1 MEFSGNQNE
10 ISNNINENNKT
21 TLSVVKDEESLENW
35 LPLTSSRKAK
45 WWYSAIHNVTG
56 MVGAGIL
63 GLPFAMSQLGWG
75 PGVTLLVLSW
85 AITLYTLWQMVEMH
99 EAVPGKR
106 FDRYH
111 ELGQHAF
118 GDKLGLWL
126 IVPQQVMVQ
135 AGCDIVYMVTGG
147 SSLMKFYSIVCP
159 DCKPIKLSYFI
170 MMFASIQF
178 ILSILPN
185 LTSITGVSFAAAIM
199 SLSYSAIAWIAS
211 AIKGV
216 QQDISYGSRYTTTP
230 GHIFGF
236 LSGLGTVA
244 FAFSGHNIVL
254 EIQASIPST
263 PDRPSKIP
271 MWKGSLLA
279 YIIIGLCYFPVAF
292 VGYYAFGNN
301 VEDNVLLS
309 LEKPIWLIAAANIFV
324 VIHVIGSYQVYAMPI
339 FDMLESFLVLRM
351 KCRPTRMLR
360 IVTRY
365 FYVAITMFIGIAF
378 PFFGSLLSV
387 LGGIA
392 FAPTSFYLPCIIWLI
407 IRKPKKYSTS
417 WFCNWLFIIFGVSL
431 TILAPIGAVREIV
444 VQANTFKFFS

>member
-1 MEFSGNQNE
+1 
-10 ISNNINENNKT
+10 
-21 TLSVVKDEESLENW
+21 
-35 LPLTSSRKAK
+35 
-45 WWYSAIHNVTG
+45 
-56 MVGAGIL
+56 
-63 GLPFAMSQLGWG
+63 
-75 PGVTLLVLSW
+75 
-85 AITLYTLWQMVEMH
+85 MVEMY

-147 SSLMKFYSIVCP
+147 SSLMKFYSIICP

-185 LTSITGVSFAAAIM
+185 LTSITGVSFAAAVM
-199 SLSYSAIAWIAS
+199 S
-211 AIKGV
+211 
-216 QQDISYGSRYTTTP
+216 
-230 GHIFGF
+230 

-244 FAFSGHNIVL
+244 FAFSGLNIVL

-263 PDRPSKIP
+263 PDKPSKTP

-279 YIIIGLCYFPVAF
+279 YIIIALCYFPVPF
-292 VGYYAFGNN
+292 VGYYAFGEN
-301 VEDNVLLS
+301 VDDNVLLS

-339 FDMLESFLVLRM
+339 FDMLESFLVLRL
-351 KCRPTRMLR
+351 KRRPSRMLR
-360 IVTRY
+360 ILTRIRLRA
-365 FYVAITMFIGIAF
+365 AITMFIGIAF

-407 IRKPKKYSTS
+407 IRKPKKYSIS
-417 WFCNWLFIIFGVSL
+417 WFCNWLFIIFGMSL

>member
-1 MEFSGNQNE
+1 
-10 ISNNINENNKT
+10 
-21 TLSVVKDEESLENW
+21 
-35 LPLTSSRKAK
+35 
-45 WWYSAIHNVTG
+45 
-56 MVGAGIL
+56 
-63 GLPFAMSQLGWG
+63 
-75 PGVTLLVLSW
+75 
-85 AITLYTLWQMVEMH
+85 MVEMH

-106 FDRYH
+106 FDIYH

-118 GDKLGLWL
+118 GDKLGPWL

-185 LTSITGVSFAAAIM
+185 LTSITGVSFAAAVM

-216 QQDISYGSRYTTTP
+216 QQDISYGR
-230 GHIFGF
+230 
-236 LSGLGTVA
+236 TVA

-263 PDRPSKIP
+263 PDKPSKTP

-279 YIIIGLCYFPVAF
+279 YVIIALCYFPVAF
-292 VGYYAFGNN
+292 VGYYAFGEN
-301 VEDNVLLS
+301 VDDNVLLS

-324 VIHVIGSYQVYAMPI
+324 VIHVIGSY
-339 FDMLESFLVLRM
+339 
-351 KCRPTRMLR
+351 
-360 IVTRY
+360 
-365 FYVAITMFIGIAF
+365 
-378 PFFGSLLSV
+378 
-387 LGGIA
+387 
-392 FAPTSFYLPCIIWLI
+392 
-407 IRKPKKYSTS
+407 
-417 WFCNWLFIIFGVSL
+417 
-431 TILAPIGAVREIV
+431 
-444 VQANTFKFFS
+444 

>member
-1 MEFSGNQNE
+1 MF
-10 ISNNINENNKT
+10 
-21 TLSVVKDEESLENW
+21 D
-35 LPLTSSRKAK
+35 
-45 WWYSAIHNVTG
+45 
-56 MVGAGIL
+56 
-63 GLPFAMSQLGWG
+63 G

-185 LTSITGVSFAAAIM
+185 LTSIIGVSFAAAVM

-216 QQDISYGSRYTTTP
+216 QQDISYG
-230 GHIFGF
+230 
-236 LSGLGTVA
+236 
-244 FAFSGHNIVL
+244 HNIVL

-263 PDRPSKIP
+263 PDKPSKTP

-279 YIIIGLCYFPVAF
+279 YIIIALCYFPVAF
-292 VGYYAFGNN
+292 VGYYAFGEN
-301 VEDNVLLS
+301 VDDNVLLS

-339 FDMLESFLVLRM
+339 FDMLGIFLVVRL
-351 KCRPTRMLR
+351 KCRPSRMLR

-392 FAPTSFYLPCIIWLI
+392 FAPTSFYL
-407 IRKPKKYSTS
+407 
-417 WFCNWLFIIFGVSL
+417 FIIFGMSL

>member
-1 MEFSGNQNE
+1 
-10 ISNNINENNKT
+10 
-21 TLSVVKDEESLENW
+21 
-35 LPLTSSRKAK
+35 
-45 WWYSAIHNVTG
+45 
-56 MVGAGIL
+56 
-63 GLPFAMSQLGWG
+63 
-75 PGVTLLVLSW
+75 
-85 AITLYTLWQMVEMH
+85 MVEMH

-185 LTSITGVSFAAAIM
+185 LTSITGVSFAAAVM

-236 LSGLGTVA
+236 FSGLGTVA

-263 PDRPSKIP
+263 PDKPSKTP

-279 YIIIGLCYFPVAF
+279 YVIIALCYFPVAF
-292 VGYYAFGNN
+292 VGYYAFGEN
-301 VEDNVLLS
+301 VDDSVLLS
-309 LEKPIWLIAAANIFV
+309 LEKSIWLIASANIFV
-324 VIHVIGSYQVYAMPI
+324 VIHVIGSYQIYAMPI
-339 FDMLESFLVLRM
+339 FDMLESFLVLRL
-351 KCRPTRMLR
+351 KCRQAGCSLTRIRLR
-360 IVTRY
+360 A
-365 FYVAITMFIGIAF
+365 AITMFIGIAF

-392 FAPTSFYLPCIIWLI
+392 FAPTSFYL
-407 IRKPKKYSTS
+407 
-417 WFCNWLFIIFGVSL
+417 FIIFGMSL

>member
-63 GLPFAMSQLGWG
+63 GLPFAMG

-185 LTSITGVSFAAAIM
+185 LTSITGVSFAAAVM

-279 YIIIGLCYFPVAF
+279 YIIIGLCYFP
-292 VGYYAFGNN
+292 
-301 VEDNVLLS
+301 
-309 LEKPIWLIAAANIFV
+309 PIWLIAAANIFV

-407 IRKPKKYSTS
+407 ISKPKKYSIS
-417 WFCNWLFIIFGVSL
+417 WFCNWLFIIFGMSL

>member
-1 MEFSGNQNE
+1 
-10 ISNNINENNKT
+10 
-21 TLSVVKDEESLENW
+21 
-35 LPLTSSRKAK
+35 
-45 WWYSAIHNVTG
+45 
-56 MVGAGIL
+56 
-63 GLPFAMSQLGWG
+63 
-75 PGVTLLVLSW
+75 
-85 AITLYTLWQMVEMH
+85 MVEMH

-185 LTSITGVSFAAAIM
+185 LTSITGVSFAAAVM
-199 SLSYSAIAWIAS
+199 SLSVIDGRNLCW
-211 AIKGV
+211 
-216 QQDISYGSRYTTTP
+216 
-230 GHIFGF
+230 FG
-236 LSGLGTVA
+236 LSSL
-244 FAFSGHNIVL
+244 GHNIVL

-263 PDRPSKIP
+263 PDKPSKTP
-271 MWKGSLLA
+271 MWKG
-279 YIIIGLCYFPVAF
+279 CY
-292 VGYYAFGNN
+292 
-301 VEDNVLLS
+301 L
-309 LEKPIWLIAAANIFV
+309 
-324 VIHVIGSYQVYAMPI
+324 
-339 FDMLESFLVLRM
+339 
-351 KCRPTRMLR
+351 PTPSRMLR

-392 FAPTSFYLPCIIWLI
+392 FAPTSFYL
-407 IRKPKKYSTS
+407 
-417 WFCNWLFIIFGVSL
+417 FIIFGMSL

>member
-10 ISNNINENNKT
+10 ISDNINKNNNS

-56 MVGAGIL
+56 MVGAG
-63 GLPFAMSQLGWG
+63 G

-85 AITLYTLWQMVEMH
+85 AITQYMLWQMVEMH

-147 SSLMKFYSIVCP
+147 SSLMKFYSIDCP

-185 LTSITGVSFAAAIM
+185 LTSITDVSFAAAVM
-199 SLSYSAIAWIAS
+199 SL
-211 AIKGV
+211 
-216 QQDISYGSRYTTTP
+216 RYTTTP

-263 PDRPSKIP
+263 PDKPSKTP

-279 YIIIGLCYFPVAF
+279 YIIIALCYFPVAF
-292 VGYYAFGNN
+292 VGYYAFGEN
-301 VEDNVLLS
+301 VDDNVLLS

-324 VIHVIGSYQVYAMPI
+324 VIHVIGSYQ
-339 FDMLESFLVLRM
+339 
-351 KCRPTRMLR
+351 CRPSRMLR

-365 FYVAITMFIGIAF
+365 FYVAITMFIEIAF

-407 IRKPKKYSTS
+407 IRKPKKYSIS
-417 WFCNWLFIIFGVSL
+417 WFCNWLFIIFGMSL